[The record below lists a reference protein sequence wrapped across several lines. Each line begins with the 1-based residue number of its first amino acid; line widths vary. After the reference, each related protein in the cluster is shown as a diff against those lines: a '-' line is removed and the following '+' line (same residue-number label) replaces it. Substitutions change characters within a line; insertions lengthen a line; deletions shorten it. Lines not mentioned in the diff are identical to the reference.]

1 MISSKTS
8 IQLNVLIVDDSPIMR
23 KMVRRALDMAN
34 LPLGSV
40 LEANEGREALA
51 RLSEHE
57 IDIVLADINMPVMNG
72 VELVQRMVADGLLP
86 RIPVVIVSTERSQ
99 ERISQLKSLG
109 VRNYLHKP
117 FRPEAMRAAVADA
130 LEMEVPH
137 GA

>member
-1 MISSKTS
+1 ML
-8 IQLNVLIVDDSPIMR
+8 LNVLIVDDSPIMR

-40 LEANEGREALA
+40 IEANEGREAL
-51 RLSEHE
+51 RLLSEQE
-57 IDIVLADINMPVMNG
+57 IDVVLADINMPGMNG
-72 VELVQRMVADGLLP
+72 VELVEQMVADGLLP

-99 ERISQLKSLG
+99 ERISRLKSLG

-117 FRPEAMRAAVADA
+117 FRPEAMRSALADA